1 MTILPLSFVG
11 STTLVAGWQSI
22 TNIFWP
28 LSQKPETA
36 VQGYINTFLT
46 VTIMTAAIV
55 ILADSIRRWFG
66 MGKRPE
72 SLVTL
77 VEAESAL

>member
-1 MTILPLSFVG
+1 MRKRERSILRVKKTVNASL
-11 STTLVAGWQSI
+11 TYLRR
-22 TNIFWP
+22 
-28 LSQKPETA
+28 PETA
-36 VQGYINTFLT
+36 VQGDINTILT
-46 VTIMTAAIV
+46 ATIMTAAIV

-77 VEAESAL
+77 VEAESAT